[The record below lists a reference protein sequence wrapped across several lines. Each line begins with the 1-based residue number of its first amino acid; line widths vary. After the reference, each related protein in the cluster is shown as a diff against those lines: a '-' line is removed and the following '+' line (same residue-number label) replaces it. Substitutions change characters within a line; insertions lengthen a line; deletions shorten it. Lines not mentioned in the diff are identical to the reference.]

1 MGRWDRLHELVL
13 RFPGAAVLV
22 VHHFGKRQGV
32 DTGWD
37 APWLQPEQ
45 READVGIFLENGQ
58 NQRSHRRRILL
69 LRLLVRH
76 PAADRLA
83 ESHGQ
88 GHRVY
93 VNQETFKMTTTGFV
107 VRVEDTS
114 TRGKV
119 LELIKQSG
127 EDGIA
132 FKDIAK
138 ELGVSDET
146 VRRYIRE
153 LQDRNMPITEEGGKG
168 QKPKIYRWVGKQEKE
183 TAAPETP

>member
-1 MGRWDRLHELVL
+1 MRLDGRDIPPLTDSRGRVTDRAIE
-13 RFPGAAVLV
+13 
-22 VHHFGKRQGV
+22 
-32 DTGWD
+32 
-37 APWLQPEQ
+37 
-45 READVGIFLENGQ
+45 
-58 NQRSHRRRILL
+58 
-69 LRLLVRH
+69 
-76 PAADRLA
+76 
-83 ESHGQ
+83 
-88 GHRVY
+88 VY

-114 TRGKV
+114 SRGKV

-138 ELGVSDET
+138 ELRVSDET

-183 TAAPETP
+183 TAE